1 MVLAFASVLVVVS
14 PDETAACG
22 NKASAACLFIYR
34 QTHND
39 VLARA
44 ADWLIAR
51 PLKILLLLIL
61 ASIASWVLRRV
72 IQRFISGVERATV
85 KPGLGFPGDT
95 SSIMVPSPLG
105 ERASQRAETLGA
117 VMLSFGRAIIFVIT
131 GLTIL

>member
-72 IQRFISGVERATV
+72 IQHNIRGIERASV

-95 SSIMVPSPLG
+95 SSNKEPTPHDK
-105 ERASQRAETLGA
+105 RTTQRAETLGA
-117 VMLSFGRAIIFVIT
+117 VMLSFG
-131 GLTIL
+131 